1 MTQVGTFLP
10 ESSHYDLELS
20 IIMPCL
26 NEAETLEICIRK
38 AQAFL
43 KNSKIDG
50 EVIVADNGSTDGSRE
65 IALSVGA
72 RLVNVAKRG
81 YGAALLAGIEA
92 SRGKFVA
99 MGDSDD
105 SYDFGGLMPFVD
117 ALRQGA
123 DLVMGNR
130 FKGGIAP
137 GAMPPL
143 HRYLGNPVLSAAG
156 RILTGT
162 RIGDYHCGL
171 RAFRREAI
179 LGLNLRTSGMEFAS
193 EMIVLAGYKKL
204 RIVEVPTTLKPDGRS
219 RPPHLRSWR
228 DGWRHLRFLLTFA
241 PDWLFLYSGLALMLS
256 GVLGV
261 LLLLGSDLYL
271 GTVGFGVHTLLF
283 AAAAVLIGSQLTSFW
298 YIARIFGL
306 REGYWLVSVRFGRLR
321 GWLTTDKMLLI
332 GALLLGLGILMTI
345 RAVFGWAAESFGPL
359 NSPDITREVI
369 LAVLFSA
376 LGIQTIMTG
385 FLAALLTD
393 RS

>member
-1 MTQVGTFLP
+1 MTEAVNFLAEP
-10 ESSHYDLELS
+10 TRTDLELS
-20 IIMPCL
+20 IVMPCL

-38 AQAFL
+38 ALAFL
-43 KNSKIDG
+43 ETSQIAG

-65 IALSVGA
+65 IALRAGA
-72 RLVNVAKRG
+72 RLVKVAKRG
-81 YGAALLAGIEA
+81 YGAALMAGIEA
-92 SRGKFVA
+92 ARGPFVA

-105 SYDFGGLMPFVD
+105 SYDFGGLLPFVD
-117 ALRQGA
+117 ALRNGA

-179 LGLNLRTSGMEFAS
+179 LGLNLKTPGMEFAS
-193 EMIVLAGYKKL
+193 EMIVLAGYRQL
-204 RIVEVPTTLKPDGRS
+204 RIVEVPTTLAPDGRS

-241 PDWLFLYSGLALMLS
+241 PDWMFLYPGLALMLA

-261 LLLLGSDLYL
+261 LLLIGSDIYL
-271 GTVGFGVHTLLF
+271 GAVGFGVHTLLF

-298 YIARIFGL
+298 YIGRIFGM

-321 GWLTTDKMLLI
+321 DWLTTDKTLLI
-332 GALLLGLGILMTI
+332 GALLLGLGILVTFQ
-345 RAVFGWAAESFGPL
+345 AVSGWAAESFGPL
-359 NSPDITREVI
+359 NSPDITRQVI
-369 LAVLFSA
+369 VAVLFSA
-376 LGIQTIMTG
+376 LGIQTITTG